1 MVKKVLTLFL
11 GLIAASS
18 LMAQSEPKSVTINES
33 DIQFWVGNGSNSS
46 VVAIGWDATNA
57 SYTPTVVVWGIH
69 WNGSITLLDALDSI
83 ATHDSRFTY
92 TVSGSFLSTLDYNDP
107 TAGVHLSPY
116 QMWNCNSY
124 NGVYGS
130 TTLTST
136 WLRISESTCD
146 NYNFTGVNNLIY
158 ASDPNGPATT
168 DPVDATI
175 DTSSILYWVGTG
187 DKRAVFIVNWG
198 APDTA
203 LAWGYRFNS
212 GATINN
218 MIADIDAADPRF
230 WIEGSPSYNG
240 DIHFVTSTGDTL
252 GLSPVDPTIGYNFW
266 WTNLNGVSVASLST
280 ALQDNDF
287 FKYGDYNVATGWDY
301 QSGYYM
307 QEAWTTIPNPVPAPD
322 NDQTPDEATIAAS
335 DIVYWVG
342 EGSNQV
348 VMAVNWADT
357 ALAWGYRF
365 NGTKTVNDM
374 MDEIAAADPRFSY
387 TMDGYY
393 LNDINFNAG
402 SRTLAITPG
411 NYWSS
416 TNNSFMDMGMN
427 QPLANGDFEKWADPA
442 AGVIVDSTYD
452 ETYHYWWYTY
462 VYPMTIYP
470 VSVPAPADATI
481 DASEIEYWVGEGSN
495 QVVMAVN
502 WADTALAWGY
512 RFNGTKTVND
522 MMNDIATA
530 DPRFSY
536 TMDGYYLNDINFND
550 GSRTLTITPGKY
562 WSSSNNGIM
571 DAGMSQTLVNGDFEK
586 WADPAA
592 GIIVDSTYD
601 ETYHYWWYTYAYPM
615 AINAVS
621 QPAAMGPFCGV
632 VGTTGCTAIAYN
644 DNRIKAWATG
654 CTLVL
659 GSQNLSDPSAP
670 VVTYGTADE
679 AVGAASTSTMDVV
692 SLGDGGSA
700 TLTFE
705 KPIANGDGYDFAV
718 FENSFNDYFLELAFV
733 EVSSDGE
740 RFVRFPATSLTQ
752 TARQITSSV
761 DPTYINNLA
770 GKYRV
775 GYGTPFDLNELR
787 DSAGLDINNIT
798 HVRVID
804 VVGSIDPELGTH
816 DAFGHIINDPFPTIT
831 YSAGFDLDGIAVL
844 NQKTERIELA
854 ENGVQMSVYPN
865 PATDRICVT
874 LENLEN
880 IDATLFDMS
889 GRAVKT
895 LTLRN
900 GDNTIDISTL
910 QNGIYLIRVAGS
922 VTKIVKK

>member
-1 MVKKVLTLFL
+1 MLTLGAMAQTTGLENHNPVPQIHNVAPISQNNVRYWVGQGSNRVVVLITWFEEDANEIITKYGFVWGVRFNGTVTAADIMDTLNTYESRINISFSGSHSFINDMTYDDGNMDIEGLGYGWMYEVNGAMASAINAQSVSNNDFIEWFEWDGSSFSAPTSIDVLTYV
-11 GLIAASS
+11 
-18 LMAQSEPKSVTINES
+18 E
-33 DIQFWVGNGSNSS
+33 
-46 VVAIGWDATNA
+46 
-57 SYTPTVVVWGIH
+57 
-69 WNGSITLLDALDSI
+69 
-83 ATHDSRFTY
+83 
-92 TVSGSFLSTLDYNDP
+92 
-107 TAGVHLSPY
+107 
-116 QMWNCNSY
+116 
-124 NGVYGS
+124 
-130 TTLTST
+130 
-136 WLRISESTCD
+136 
-146 NYNFTGVNNLIY
+146 
-158 ASDPNGPATT
+158 DPNGPA
-168 DPVDATI
+168 
-175 DTSSILYWVGTG
+175 
-187 DKRAVFIVNWG
+187 
-198 APDTA
+198 
-203 LAWGYRFNS
+203 
-212 GATINN
+212 
-218 MIADIDAADPRF
+218 
-230 WIEGSPSYNG
+230 
-240 DIHFVTSTGDTL
+240 
-252 GLSPVDPTIGYNFW
+252 
-266 WTNLNGVSVASLST
+266 
-280 ALQDNDF
+280 
-287 FKYGDYNVATGWDY
+287 
-301 QSGYYM
+301 
-307 QEAWTTIPNPVPAPD
+307 
-322 NDQTPDEATIAAS
+322 TPDEATIAAS

-416 TNNSFMDMGMN
+416 TNNGFMDMGMN

-571 DAGMSQTLVNGDFEK
+571 DAGMSQTLANGDFEK

-601 ETYHYWWYTYAYPM
+601 ETYHYWWYTYVYPM

-705 KPIANGDGYDFAV
+705 KPIVNGDGYDFAV

-804 VVGSIDPELGTH
+804 VVGSIDPELGTY

>member
-1 MVKKVLTLFL
+1 MLTLGAMAQTTGLENHNPVPRIHNVAPISQNNVRYWVGQGSNRVVVLITWFEEDANEIITKYGFVWGVRFNGTVTAADIMDTLNTYESRINISFSGSHSFINDMTYDDGNMDIEGLGYGWMYEVNGAMASAINAQSVSNNDFIEWFEWDGSSFSAPTSIDVLTYV
-11 GLIAASS
+11 
-18 LMAQSEPKSVTINES
+18 E
-33 DIQFWVGNGSNSS
+33 
-46 VVAIGWDATNA
+46 
-57 SYTPTVVVWGIH
+57 
-69 WNGSITLLDALDSI
+69 
-83 ATHDSRFTY
+83 
-92 TVSGSFLSTLDYNDP
+92 
-107 TAGVHLSPY
+107 
-116 QMWNCNSY
+116 
-124 NGVYGS
+124 
-130 TTLTST
+130 
-136 WLRISESTCD
+136 
-146 NYNFTGVNNLIY
+146 
-158 ASDPNGPATT
+158 DPNGPA
-168 DPVDATI
+168 
-175 DTSSILYWVGTG
+175 
-187 DKRAVFIVNWG
+187 
-198 APDTA
+198 
-203 LAWGYRFNS
+203 
-212 GATINN
+212 
-218 MIADIDAADPRF
+218 
-230 WIEGSPSYNG
+230 
-240 DIHFVTSTGDTL
+240 
-252 GLSPVDPTIGYNFW
+252 
-266 WTNLNGVSVASLST
+266 
-280 ALQDNDF
+280 
-287 FKYGDYNVATGWDY
+287 
-301 QSGYYM
+301 
-307 QEAWTTIPNPVPAPD
+307 
-322 NDQTPDEATIAAS
+322 TPDEATIAAS

-342 EGSNQV
+342 EGTNQV

-374 MDEIAAADPRFSY
+374 MTDIAAADPRFSF

-402 SRTLAITPG
+402 SRTLAITPD

-416 TNNSFMDMGMN
+416 TNNGFMDMGMN
-427 QPLANGDFEKWADPA
+427 QPLANGDFEKWADPT

-462 VYPMTIYP
+462 V
-470 VSVPAPADATI
+470 
-481 DASEIEYWVGEGSN
+481 
-495 QVVMAVN
+495 
-502 WADTALAWGY
+502 
-512 RFNGTKTVND
+512 
-522 MMNDIATA
+522 
-530 DPRFSY
+530 
-536 TMDGYYLNDINFND
+536 
-550 GSRTLTITPGKY
+550 
-562 WSSSNNGIM
+562 
-571 DAGMSQTLVNGDFEK
+571 
-586 WADPAA
+586 
-592 GIIVDSTYD
+592 
-601 ETYHYWWYTYAYPM
+601 YPM

-804 VVGSIDPELGTH
+804 VVGSIDPELGTY

>member
-1 MVKKVLTLFL
+1 MLTL
-11 GLIAASS
+11 GA
-18 LMAQSEPKSVTINES
+18 MAQTTGLENHNPVPQIHN
-33 DIQFWVGNGSNSS
+33 
-46 VVAIGWDATNA
+46 VA
-57 SYTPTVVVWGIH
+57 P
-69 WNGSITLLDALDSI
+69 
-83 ATHDSRFTY
+83 
-92 TVSGSFLSTLDYNDP
+92 
-107 TAGVHLSPY
+107 
-116 QMWNCNSY
+116 
-124 NGVYGS
+124 
-130 TTLTST
+130 
-136 WLRISESTCD
+136 ISQ
-146 NYNFTGVNNLIY
+146 NN
-158 ASDPNGPATT
+158 
-168 DPVDATI
+168 VR
-175 DTSSILYWVGTG
+175 YWVGQGSNRVVVLITWFEEDANEIITKYG
-187 DKRAVFIVNWG
+187 FVWG
-198 APDTA
+198 V
-203 LAWGYRFNS
+203 RFN
-212 GATINN
+212 GTVTA
-218 MIADIDAADPRF
+218 ADIMDTLNTYESRINISFSGSHSFINDMTYDDGNMD
-230 WIEGSPSYNG
+230 IEGLGYGWMYEVNG
-240 DIHFVTSTGDTL
+240 AMASAINAQS
-252 GLSPVDPTIGYNFW
+252 
-266 WTNLNGVSVASLST
+266 VSN
-280 ALQDNDF
+280 NDF
-287 FKYGDYNVATGWDY
+287 IEWFEWDGSSFSAPTSIDVLTY
-301 QSGYYM
+301 V
-307 QEAWTTIPNPVPAPD
+307 EDPNAPA
-322 NDQTPDEATIAAS
+322 TPDEATIAAS

-416 TNNSFMDMGMN
+416 TNNGFMDMGMN

-571 DAGMSQTLVNGDFEK
+571 DAGMSQTLANGDFEK

-601 ETYHYWWYTYAYPM
+601 ETYHYWWYTYVYPM

-621 QPAAMGPFCGV
+621 QPAGMGPFCGAA
-632 VGTTGCTAIAYN
+632 GTTGCTAIAYN

-804 VVGSIDPELGTH
+804 VVGSIDPELGTY

>member
-1 MVKKVLTLFL
+1 MVKKVLTFAL
-11 GLIAASS
+11 GLMLTLGA
-18 LMAQSEPKSVTINES
+18 MAQTTGLENHNPVPRIHNVAPISQNNVRY
-33 DIQFWVGNGSNSS
+33 WVGQGSNR
-46 VVAIGWDATNA
+46 
-57 SYTPTVVVWGIH
+57 VVVLITWFEEDANEIITKYGFVWGVRF
-69 WNGSITLLDALDSI
+69 NGTVTAADIMDTLN
-83 ATHDSRFTY
+83 TYESRINISF
-92 TVSGSFLSTLDYNDP
+92 SGSHSFINDMTYDDGNMDIEGLGYGWMYEVNGAMASAINAQSVSNNDFIEWFEWDGSSFSAP
-107 TAGVHLSPY
+107 TSIDV
-116 QMWNCNSY
+116 
-124 NGVYGS
+124 
-130 TTLTST
+130 LTYV
-136 WLRISESTCD
+136 E
-146 NYNFTGVNNLIY
+146 
-158 ASDPNGPATT
+158 DPNGPA
-168 DPVDATI
+168 
-175 DTSSILYWVGTG
+175 
-187 DKRAVFIVNWG
+187 
-198 APDTA
+198 
-203 LAWGYRFNS
+203 
-212 GATINN
+212 
-218 MIADIDAADPRF
+218 
-230 WIEGSPSYNG
+230 
-240 DIHFVTSTGDTL
+240 
-252 GLSPVDPTIGYNFW
+252 
-266 WTNLNGVSVASLST
+266 
-280 ALQDNDF
+280 
-287 FKYGDYNVATGWDY
+287 
-301 QSGYYM
+301 
-307 QEAWTTIPNPVPAPD
+307 
-322 NDQTPDEATIAAS
+322 TPDEATIAAS

-416 TNNSFMDMGMN
+416 TNNGFMDMGMN

-442 AGVIVDSTYD
+442 TGVIVDSTYD

-481 DASEIEYWVGEGSN
+481 DASEIEYWVGEGSS

-571 DAGMSQTLVNGDFEK
+571 DAGMSQTLANGDFEK

-601 ETYHYWWYTYAYPM
+601 ETYHYWWYTYVYPM

-804 VVGSIDPELGTH
+804 VVGSIDPELGTY

>member
-1 MVKKVLTLFL
+1 MVKKVLTFAL
-11 GLIAASS
+11 GLMLTLGA
-18 LMAQSEPKSVTINES
+18 MAQTTGLENHNPVPQIHNVAPISQNNVRY
-33 DIQFWVGNGSNSS
+33 WVGQGSNR
-46 VVAIGWDATNA
+46 
-57 SYTPTVVVWGIH
+57 VVVLITWFEEDANEIITKYGFVWGVRF
-69 WNGSITLLDALDSI
+69 NGTVTAADIMDTLN
-83 ATHDSRFTY
+83 TYESRINISF
-92 TVSGSFLSTLDYNDP
+92 SGSHSFINDMTYDDGNMDIEGLGYGWMYEVNGAMASAINAQSVSNNDFIEWFEWDGSSFSAP
-107 TAGVHLSPY
+107 TSIDV
-116 QMWNCNSY
+116 
-124 NGVYGS
+124 
-130 TTLTST
+130 LTYV
-136 WLRISESTCD
+136 E
-146 NYNFTGVNNLIY
+146 
-158 ASDPNGPATT
+158 DPNGPA
-168 DPVDATI
+168 
-175 DTSSILYWVGTG
+175 
-187 DKRAVFIVNWG
+187 
-198 APDTA
+198 
-203 LAWGYRFNS
+203 
-212 GATINN
+212 
-218 MIADIDAADPRF
+218 
-230 WIEGSPSYNG
+230 
-240 DIHFVTSTGDTL
+240 
-252 GLSPVDPTIGYNFW
+252 
-266 WTNLNGVSVASLST
+266 
-280 ALQDNDF
+280 
-287 FKYGDYNVATGWDY
+287 
-301 QSGYYM
+301 
-307 QEAWTTIPNPVPAPD
+307 
-322 NDQTPDEATIAAS
+322 TPDEATIAAS

-387 TMDGYY
+387 TMDGYF
-393 LNDINFNAG
+393 LGDINFNAG

-416 TNNSFMDMGMN
+416 TNNGFMDMGMN

-462 VYPMTIYP
+462 V
-470 VSVPAPADATI
+470 
-481 DASEIEYWVGEGSN
+481 
-495 QVVMAVN
+495 
-502 WADTALAWGY
+502 
-512 RFNGTKTVND
+512 
-522 MMNDIATA
+522 
-530 DPRFSY
+530 
-536 TMDGYYLNDINFND
+536 
-550 GSRTLTITPGKY
+550 
-562 WSSSNNGIM
+562 
-571 DAGMSQTLVNGDFEK
+571 
-586 WADPAA
+586 
-592 GIIVDSTYD
+592 
-601 ETYHYWWYTYAYPM
+601 YPM

-804 VVGSIDPELGTH
+804 VVGSIDPELGTY

>member
-1 MVKKVLTLFL
+1 MLTL
-11 GLIAASS
+11 GA
-18 LMAQSEPKSVTINES
+18 MAQTTGLENHNPVPQIHN
-33 DIQFWVGNGSNSS
+33 
-46 VVAIGWDATNA
+46 VA
-57 SYTPTVVVWGIH
+57 P
-69 WNGSITLLDALDSI
+69 
-83 ATHDSRFTY
+83 
-92 TVSGSFLSTLDYNDP
+92 
-107 TAGVHLSPY
+107 
-116 QMWNCNSY
+116 
-124 NGVYGS
+124 
-130 TTLTST
+130 
-136 WLRISESTCD
+136 ISQ
-146 NYNFTGVNNLIY
+146 NN
-158 ASDPNGPATT
+158 
-168 DPVDATI
+168 VR
-175 DTSSILYWVGTG
+175 YWVGQGSNRVVVLITWFEEDANEIITKYG
-187 DKRAVFIVNWG
+187 FVWG
-198 APDTA
+198 V
-203 LAWGYRFNS
+203 RFN
-212 GATINN
+212 GTVTA
-218 MIADIDAADPRF
+218 ADIMDTLNTYESRINISFSGSHSFINDMTYDDGNMD
-230 WIEGSPSYNG
+230 IEGLGYGWMYEVNG
-240 DIHFVTSTGDTL
+240 AMASAINAQS
-252 GLSPVDPTIGYNFW
+252 
-266 WTNLNGVSVASLST
+266 VSN
-280 ALQDNDF
+280 NDF
-287 FKYGDYNVATGWDY
+287 IEWFEWDGSSFSAPTSIDVLTY
-301 QSGYYM
+301 V
-307 QEAWTTIPNPVPAPD
+307 EDPNAPA
-322 NDQTPDEATIAAS
+322 TPDEATIAAS

-365 NGTKTVNDM
+365 DGTKTVNDM

-416 TNNSFMDMGMN
+416 TNNGFMDMGMN

-470 VSVPAPADATI
+470 VSIPAPVDATI
-481 DASEIEYWVGEGSN
+481 DATDIEYWVGEGTN

-571 DAGMSQTLVNGDFEK
+571 DAGMSQTLANGDFEK

-601 ETYHYWWYTYAYPM
+601 ETYHYWWYTYVYPM

-804 VVGSIDPELGTH
+804 VVGSIDPELGTY

>member
-1 MVKKVLTLFL
+1 MLTL
-11 GLIAASS
+11 GA
-18 LMAQSEPKSVTINES
+18 MAQTTGLENHNPVPQIHN
-33 DIQFWVGNGSNSS
+33 
-46 VVAIGWDATNA
+46 VA
-57 SYTPTVVVWGIH
+57 P
-69 WNGSITLLDALDSI
+69 
-83 ATHDSRFTY
+83 
-92 TVSGSFLSTLDYNDP
+92 
-107 TAGVHLSPY
+107 
-116 QMWNCNSY
+116 
-124 NGVYGS
+124 
-130 TTLTST
+130 
-136 WLRISESTCD
+136 ISQ
-146 NYNFTGVNNLIY
+146 NN
-158 ASDPNGPATT
+158 
-168 DPVDATI
+168 VR
-175 DTSSILYWVGTG
+175 YWVGQGSNRVVVLITWFEEDANEIITKYG
-187 DKRAVFIVNWG
+187 FVWG
-198 APDTA
+198 V
-203 LAWGYRFNS
+203 RFN
-212 GATINN
+212 GTVTA
-218 MIADIDAADPRF
+218 ADIMDTLNTYESRINISFSGSHSFINDMTYDDGNMD
-230 WIEGSPSYNG
+230 IEGLGYGWMYEVNG
-240 DIHFVTSTGDTL
+240 AMASAINAQS
-252 GLSPVDPTIGYNFW
+252 
-266 WTNLNGVSVASLST
+266 VSN
-280 ALQDNDF
+280 NDF
-287 FKYGDYNVATGWDY
+287 IEWFEWDGSSFSAPTSIDVLTY
-301 QSGYYM
+301 V
-307 QEAWTTIPNPVPAPD
+307 EDPNAPA
-322 NDQTPDEATIAAS
+322 TPDEATIAAS

-416 TNNSFMDMGMN
+416 TNNGFMDMGMN
-427 QPLANGDFEKWADPA
+427 QPLANGDFEKWADPT

-571 DAGMSQTLVNGDFEK
+571 DAGMSQTLANGDFEK

-601 ETYHYWWYTYAYPM
+601 ETYHYWWYTYVYPM

-798 HVRVID
+798 HVRIID
-804 VVGSIDPELGTH
+804 VVGSIDPELGTY

>member
-1 MVKKVLTLFL
+1 MLTLGAMAQTTGLENHNPVPQIHNVAPISQNNVRYWVGQGSNRVVVLITWFEEDANEIITKYGFVWGVRFNGTVTAADIMDTLNTYESRINISFSGSHSFINDMTYDDGNMDIEGLGYGWMYEVNGAMASAINAQSVSNNDFIEWFEWDGSSFSAPTSIDVLTYV
-11 GLIAASS
+11 
-18 LMAQSEPKSVTINES
+18 E
-33 DIQFWVGNGSNSS
+33 
-46 VVAIGWDATNA
+46 
-57 SYTPTVVVWGIH
+57 
-69 WNGSITLLDALDSI
+69 
-83 ATHDSRFTY
+83 
-92 TVSGSFLSTLDYNDP
+92 
-107 TAGVHLSPY
+107 
-116 QMWNCNSY
+116 
-124 NGVYGS
+124 
-130 TTLTST
+130 
-136 WLRISESTCD
+136 
-146 NYNFTGVNNLIY
+146 
-158 ASDPNGPATT
+158 DPNGPA
-168 DPVDATI
+168 
-175 DTSSILYWVGTG
+175 
-187 DKRAVFIVNWG
+187 
-198 APDTA
+198 
-203 LAWGYRFNS
+203 
-212 GATINN
+212 
-218 MIADIDAADPRF
+218 
-230 WIEGSPSYNG
+230 
-240 DIHFVTSTGDTL
+240 
-252 GLSPVDPTIGYNFW
+252 
-266 WTNLNGVSVASLST
+266 
-280 ALQDNDF
+280 
-287 FKYGDYNVATGWDY
+287 
-301 QSGYYM
+301 
-307 QEAWTTIPNPVPAPD
+307 
-322 NDQTPDEATIAAS
+322 TPDEATIAAS

-416 TNNSFMDMGMN
+416 TNNGFMDMGMN
-427 QPLANGDFEKWADPA
+427 QPLANGDFEKWADPT

-571 DAGMSQTLVNGDFEK
+571 DAGMSQTLANGDFEK

-601 ETYHYWWYTYAYPM
+601 ETYHYWWYTYVYPM

-804 VVGSIDPELGTH
+804 VVGSIDPELGTY

>member
-1 MVKKVLTLFL
+1 MLTL
-11 GLIAASS
+11 GA
-18 LMAQSEPKSVTINES
+18 MAQTTGLENHNPVPRIHN
-33 DIQFWVGNGSNSS
+33 
-46 VVAIGWDATNA
+46 VA
-57 SYTPTVVVWGIH
+57 P
-69 WNGSITLLDALDSI
+69 
-83 ATHDSRFTY
+83 
-92 TVSGSFLSTLDYNDP
+92 
-107 TAGVHLSPY
+107 
-116 QMWNCNSY
+116 
-124 NGVYGS
+124 
-130 TTLTST
+130 
-136 WLRISESTCD
+136 ISQ
-146 NYNFTGVNNLIY
+146 NN
-158 ASDPNGPATT
+158 
-168 DPVDATI
+168 VR
-175 DTSSILYWVGTG
+175 YWVGQGSNRVVVLITWFEEDANEIITKYG
-187 DKRAVFIVNWG
+187 FVWG
-198 APDTA
+198 V
-203 LAWGYRFNS
+203 RFN
-212 GATINN
+212 GTVTA
-218 MIADIDAADPRF
+218 ADIMDTLNTYESRINISFSGSHSFINDMTYDDGNMD
-230 WIEGSPSYNG
+230 IEGLGYGWMYEVNG
-240 DIHFVTSTGDTL
+240 AMASAINAQS
-252 GLSPVDPTIGYNFW
+252 
-266 WTNLNGVSVASLST
+266 VSN
-280 ALQDNDF
+280 NDF
-287 FKYGDYNVATGWDY
+287 IEWFEWDGSSFSAPTSIDVLTY
-301 QSGYYM
+301 V
-307 QEAWTTIPNPVPAPD
+307 EDPNAPA
-322 NDQTPDEATIAAS
+322 TPDEATIAAT

-365 NGTKTVNDM
+365 DGTKTVNDM

-416 TNNSFMDMGMN
+416 TNNGFMDMGMN

-442 AGVIVDSTYD
+442 TGVIVDSTYD

-481 DASEIEYWVGEGSN
+481 DASEIEYWVGEGSS

-571 DAGMSQTLVNGDFEK
+571 DAGMSQTLANGDFEK

-601 ETYHYWWYTYAYPM
+601 ETYHYWWYTYVYPM

-804 VVGSIDPELGTH
+804 VVGSIDPELGTY

>member
-1 MVKKVLTLFL
+1 MVKKVLTFAL
-11 GLIAASS
+11 GLMLTLGA
-18 LMAQSEPKSVTINES
+18 MAQTTGLENHNPVPQIHNVAPISQNNVRY
-33 DIQFWVGNGSNSS
+33 WVGQGSNR
-46 VVAIGWDATNA
+46 
-57 SYTPTVVVWGIH
+57 VVVLITWFEEDANEIITKYGFVWGVRF
-69 WNGSITLLDALDSI
+69 NGTVTAADIMDTLN
-83 ATHDSRFTY
+83 TYESRINISF
-92 TVSGSFLSTLDYNDP
+92 SGSHSFINDMTYDDGNMDIEGLGYGWMYEVNGAMASAINAQSVSNNDFIEWFEWDGSSFSAP
-107 TAGVHLSPY
+107 TSIDV
-116 QMWNCNSY
+116 
-124 NGVYGS
+124 
-130 TTLTST
+130 LTYV
-136 WLRISESTCD
+136 E
-146 NYNFTGVNNLIY
+146 
-158 ASDPNGPATT
+158 DPNGPA
-168 DPVDATI
+168 
-175 DTSSILYWVGTG
+175 
-187 DKRAVFIVNWG
+187 
-198 APDTA
+198 
-203 LAWGYRFNS
+203 
-212 GATINN
+212 
-218 MIADIDAADPRF
+218 
-230 WIEGSPSYNG
+230 
-240 DIHFVTSTGDTL
+240 
-252 GLSPVDPTIGYNFW
+252 
-266 WTNLNGVSVASLST
+266 
-280 ALQDNDF
+280 
-287 FKYGDYNVATGWDY
+287 
-301 QSGYYM
+301 
-307 QEAWTTIPNPVPAPD
+307 
-322 NDQTPDEATIAAS
+322 TPDEATIAAS

-416 TNNSFMDMGMN
+416 TNNGFMDMGMN
-427 QPLANGDFEKWADPA
+427 QPLANGDFEKWADPT

-470 VSVPAPADATI
+470 VSIPAPVDATI
-481 DASEIEYWVGEGSN
+481 DATEIEYWVGEGTN

-571 DAGMSQTLVNGDFEK
+571 DAGMSQTLANGDFEK

-601 ETYHYWWYTYAYPM
+601 ETYHYWWYTYVYPM

-804 VVGSIDPELGTH
+804 VVGSIDPELGTY

-880 IDATLFDMS
+880 IDVTLFDMS

>member
-1 MVKKVLTLFL
+1 MLTLEAMAQTTGLENHNPVPQIHNVAPISQNNVRYWVGQGSNRVVVLITWFEEDANEIITKYGFVWGVRFNGTVTAADIMDTLNTYESRINISFSGSHSFINDMTYDDGNMDIEGLGYGWMYEVNGAMASAINAQSVSNNDFIEWFEWDGSSFSAPTSIDVLTYV
-11 GLIAASS
+11 
-18 LMAQSEPKSVTINES
+18 E
-33 DIQFWVGNGSNSS
+33 
-46 VVAIGWDATNA
+46 
-57 SYTPTVVVWGIH
+57 
-69 WNGSITLLDALDSI
+69 
-83 ATHDSRFTY
+83 
-92 TVSGSFLSTLDYNDP
+92 
-107 TAGVHLSPY
+107 
-116 QMWNCNSY
+116 
-124 NGVYGS
+124 
-130 TTLTST
+130 
-136 WLRISESTCD
+136 
-146 NYNFTGVNNLIY
+146 
-158 ASDPNGPATT
+158 DPNGPA
-168 DPVDATI
+168 
-175 DTSSILYWVGTG
+175 
-187 DKRAVFIVNWG
+187 
-198 APDTA
+198 
-203 LAWGYRFNS
+203 
-212 GATINN
+212 
-218 MIADIDAADPRF
+218 
-230 WIEGSPSYNG
+230 
-240 DIHFVTSTGDTL
+240 
-252 GLSPVDPTIGYNFW
+252 
-266 WTNLNGVSVASLST
+266 
-280 ALQDNDF
+280 
-287 FKYGDYNVATGWDY
+287 
-301 QSGYYM
+301 
-307 QEAWTTIPNPVPAPD
+307 
-322 NDQTPDEATIAAS
+322 TPDEATIAAS

-365 NGTKTVNDM
+365 DGTKTVNDM

-416 TNNSFMDMGMN
+416 TNNGFMDMGMN
-427 QPLANGDFEKWADPA
+427 QPLANGDFEKWADPT

-481 DASEIEYWVGEGSN
+481 DASEIEYWVGEGTN

-571 DAGMSQTLVNGDFEK
+571 DAGMSQTLANGDFEK

-601 ETYHYWWYTYAYPM
+601 ETYHYWWYTYVYPM

-804 VVGSIDPELGTH
+804 VVGSIDPELGTY

-844 NQKTERIELA
+844 NQKTERIELS

>member
-1 MVKKVLTLFL
+1 MVKKVLTFAL
-11 GLIAASS
+11 GLMLTLGA
-18 LMAQSEPKSVTINES
+18 MAQTTGLENHNPVPQIHNVAPISQNNVRY
-33 DIQFWVGNGSNSS
+33 WVGQGSNR
-46 VVAIGWDATNA
+46 
-57 SYTPTVVVWGIH
+57 VVVLITWFEEDANEIITKYGFVWGVRF
-69 WNGSITLLDALDSI
+69 NGTVTAADIMDTLN
-83 ATHDSRFTY
+83 TYESRINISF
-92 TVSGSFLSTLDYNDP
+92 SGSHSFINDMTYDDGNMDIEGLGYGWMYEVNGAMASAINAQSVSNNDFIEWFEWDGSSFSAP
-107 TAGVHLSPY
+107 TSIDV
-116 QMWNCNSY
+116 
-124 NGVYGS
+124 
-130 TTLTST
+130 LTYV
-136 WLRISESTCD
+136 E
-146 NYNFTGVNNLIY
+146 
-158 ASDPNGPATT
+158 DPNGPA
-168 DPVDATI
+168 
-175 DTSSILYWVGTG
+175 
-187 DKRAVFIVNWG
+187 
-198 APDTA
+198 
-203 LAWGYRFNS
+203 
-212 GATINN
+212 
-218 MIADIDAADPRF
+218 
-230 WIEGSPSYNG
+230 
-240 DIHFVTSTGDTL
+240 
-252 GLSPVDPTIGYNFW
+252 
-266 WTNLNGVSVASLST
+266 
-280 ALQDNDF
+280 
-287 FKYGDYNVATGWDY
+287 
-301 QSGYYM
+301 
-307 QEAWTTIPNPVPAPD
+307 
-322 NDQTPDEATIAAS
+322 TPDEATIAAS

-365 NGTKTVNDM
+365 DGTKTVNDM

-416 TNNSFMDMGMN
+416 TNNGFMDMGMN

-470 VSVPAPADATI
+470 VSIPAPVDATI
-481 DASEIEYWVGEGSN
+481 DATDIEYWVGEGTN

-502 WADTALAWGY
+502 WADIALAWGY

-571 DAGMSQTLVNGDFEK
+571 DAGMSQTLANGDFEK

-601 ETYHYWWYTYAYPM
+601 ETYHYWWYTYVYPM

-804 VVGSIDPELGTH
+804 VVGSIDPELGTY

>member
-1 MVKKVLTLFL
+1 MLTL
-11 GLIAASS
+11 GA
-18 LMAQSEPKSVTINES
+18 MAQTTGLENHNPVPQIHN
-33 DIQFWVGNGSNSS
+33 
-46 VVAIGWDATNA
+46 VA
-57 SYTPTVVVWGIH
+57 P
-69 WNGSITLLDALDSI
+69 
-83 ATHDSRFTY
+83 
-92 TVSGSFLSTLDYNDP
+92 
-107 TAGVHLSPY
+107 
-116 QMWNCNSY
+116 
-124 NGVYGS
+124 
-130 TTLTST
+130 
-136 WLRISESTCD
+136 ISQ
-146 NYNFTGVNNLIY
+146 NN
-158 ASDPNGPATT
+158 
-168 DPVDATI
+168 VR
-175 DTSSILYWVGTG
+175 YWVGQGSNRVVVLITWFEEDANEIITKYG
-187 DKRAVFIVNWG
+187 FVWG
-198 APDTA
+198 V
-203 LAWGYRFNS
+203 RFN
-212 GATINN
+212 GTVTA
-218 MIADIDAADPRF
+218 ADIMDTLNTYESRINISFSGSHSFINDMTYDDGNMD
-230 WIEGSPSYNG
+230 IEGLGYGWMYEVNG
-240 DIHFVTSTGDTL
+240 AMASAINAQS
-252 GLSPVDPTIGYNFW
+252 
-266 WTNLNGVSVASLST
+266 VSN
-280 ALQDNDF
+280 NDF
-287 FKYGDYNVATGWDY
+287 IEWFEWDGSSFSAPTSIDVLTY
-301 QSGYYM
+301 V
-307 QEAWTTIPNPVPAPD
+307 EDPNAPA
-322 NDQTPDEATIAAS
+322 TPDEATIAAS

-416 TNNSFMDMGMN
+416 TNNGFMDMGMN

-470 VSVPAPADATI
+470 VSVPAPADATF
-481 DASEIEYWVGEGSN
+481 DASEIEYWVGEGTN

-571 DAGMSQTLVNGDFEK
+571 DAGMSQTLANGDFEK

-601 ETYHYWWYTYAYPM
+601 ETYHYWWYTYVYPM

-804 VVGSIDPELGTH
+804 VVGSIDPELGTY

>member
-1 MVKKVLTLFL
+1 MLTLGAMAQTTGLENHNPVPQIHNVAPISQNNVRYWVGQGSNRVVVLITWFEEDANEIITKYGFVWGVRFNGTVTAADIMDTLNTYESRINISFSGSHSFINDMTYDDGNMDIEGLGYGWMYEVNGAMASAINAQSVSNNDFIEWFEWDGSSFSAPTSIDVLTYV
-11 GLIAASS
+11 
-18 LMAQSEPKSVTINES
+18 E
-33 DIQFWVGNGSNSS
+33 
-46 VVAIGWDATNA
+46 
-57 SYTPTVVVWGIH
+57 
-69 WNGSITLLDALDSI
+69 
-83 ATHDSRFTY
+83 
-92 TVSGSFLSTLDYNDP
+92 
-107 TAGVHLSPY
+107 
-116 QMWNCNSY
+116 
-124 NGVYGS
+124 
-130 TTLTST
+130 
-136 WLRISESTCD
+136 
-146 NYNFTGVNNLIY
+146 
-158 ASDPNGPATT
+158 DPNGPA
-168 DPVDATI
+168 
-175 DTSSILYWVGTG
+175 
-187 DKRAVFIVNWG
+187 
-198 APDTA
+198 
-203 LAWGYRFNS
+203 
-212 GATINN
+212 
-218 MIADIDAADPRF
+218 
-230 WIEGSPSYNG
+230 
-240 DIHFVTSTGDTL
+240 
-252 GLSPVDPTIGYNFW
+252 
-266 WTNLNGVSVASLST
+266 
-280 ALQDNDF
+280 
-287 FKYGDYNVATGWDY
+287 
-301 QSGYYM
+301 
-307 QEAWTTIPNPVPAPD
+307 
-322 NDQTPDEATIAAS
+322 TPDEATIAAS

-365 NGTKTVNDM
+365 DGTKTVNDM

-416 TNNSFMDMGMN
+416 TNNGFMDMGMN

-481 DASEIEYWVGEGSN
+481 DASEIEYWVGEGTN

-571 DAGMSQTLVNGDFEK
+571 DAGMSQTLANGDFEK

-601 ETYHYWWYTYAYPM
+601 ETYHYWWYTYVYPM

-804 VVGSIDPELGTH
+804 VVGSIDPELGTY

>member
-1 MVKKVLTLFL
+1 MLTLGAMAQTTGLENHNPVPQIHNVAPISQNNVRYWVGQGSNRVVVLITWFEEDANEIITKYGFVWGVRFNGTVTAADIMDTLNTYESRINISFSGSHSFINDMTYDDGNMDIEGLGYGWMYEVNGAMASAINAQSVSNNDFIEWFEWDGSSFSAPTSIDVLTYV
-11 GLIAASS
+11 
-18 LMAQSEPKSVTINES
+18 E
-33 DIQFWVGNGSNSS
+33 
-46 VVAIGWDATNA
+46 
-57 SYTPTVVVWGIH
+57 
-69 WNGSITLLDALDSI
+69 
-83 ATHDSRFTY
+83 
-92 TVSGSFLSTLDYNDP
+92 
-107 TAGVHLSPY
+107 
-116 QMWNCNSY
+116 
-124 NGVYGS
+124 
-130 TTLTST
+130 
-136 WLRISESTCD
+136 
-146 NYNFTGVNNLIY
+146 
-158 ASDPNGPATT
+158 DPNGPA
-168 DPVDATI
+168 
-175 DTSSILYWVGTG
+175 
-187 DKRAVFIVNWG
+187 
-198 APDTA
+198 
-203 LAWGYRFNS
+203 
-212 GATINN
+212 
-218 MIADIDAADPRF
+218 
-230 WIEGSPSYNG
+230 
-240 DIHFVTSTGDTL
+240 
-252 GLSPVDPTIGYNFW
+252 
-266 WTNLNGVSVASLST
+266 
-280 ALQDNDF
+280 
-287 FKYGDYNVATGWDY
+287 
-301 QSGYYM
+301 
-307 QEAWTTIPNPVPAPD
+307 
-322 NDQTPDEATIAAS
+322 TPDEATIAAS

-416 TNNSFMDMGMN
+416 TNNGFMDMGMN
-427 QPLANGDFEKWADPA
+427 QPLANGDFEKWADPT

-470 VSVPAPADATI
+470 VSIPAPVDATI
-481 DASEIEYWVGEGSN
+481 DATEIEYWVGEGTN

-571 DAGMSQTLVNGDFEK
+571 DAGMSQTLANGDFEK

-601 ETYHYWWYTYAYPM
+601 ETYHYWWYTYVYPM

-804 VVGSIDPELGTH
+804 VVGSIDPELGTY

-880 IDATLFDMS
+880 IDVTLFDMS

>member
-1 MVKKVLTLFL
+1 MLTL
-11 GLIAASS
+11 GA
-18 LMAQSEPKSVTINES
+18 MAQTTGLENHNPVPQIHN
-33 DIQFWVGNGSNSS
+33 
-46 VVAIGWDATNA
+46 VA
-57 SYTPTVVVWGIH
+57 P
-69 WNGSITLLDALDSI
+69 
-83 ATHDSRFTY
+83 
-92 TVSGSFLSTLDYNDP
+92 
-107 TAGVHLSPY
+107 
-116 QMWNCNSY
+116 
-124 NGVYGS
+124 
-130 TTLTST
+130 
-136 WLRISESTCD
+136 ISQ
-146 NYNFTGVNNLIY
+146 NN
-158 ASDPNGPATT
+158 
-168 DPVDATI
+168 VR
-175 DTSSILYWVGTG
+175 YWVGQGSNRVVVLITWFEEDANEIITKYG
-187 DKRAVFIVNWG
+187 FVWG
-198 APDTA
+198 V
-203 LAWGYRFNS
+203 RFN
-212 GATINN
+212 GTVTA
-218 MIADIDAADPRF
+218 ADIMDTLNTYESRINISFSGSHSFINDMTYDDGNMD
-230 WIEGSPSYNG
+230 IEGLGYGWMYEVNG
-240 DIHFVTSTGDTL
+240 AMASAINAQS
-252 GLSPVDPTIGYNFW
+252 
-266 WTNLNGVSVASLST
+266 VSN
-280 ALQDNDF
+280 NDF
-287 FKYGDYNVATGWDY
+287 IEWFEWDGSSFSAPTSIDVLTY
-301 QSGYYM
+301 V
-307 QEAWTTIPNPVPAPD
+307 EDPNAPA
-322 NDQTPDEATIAAS
+322 TPDEATIAAT

-427 QPLANGDFEKWADPA
+427 QPLANGDFEKWADPT
-442 AGVIVDSTYD
+442 AGVIVDSTYN

-571 DAGMSQTLVNGDFEK
+571 DAGMSQTLANGDFEK

-601 ETYHYWWYTYAYPM
+601 ETYHYWWYTYVYPM

-804 VVGSIDPELGTH
+804 VVGSIDPELGTY

>member
-1 MVKKVLTLFL
+1 MLTL
-11 GLIAASS
+11 GA
-18 LMAQSEPKSVTINES
+18 MAQTTGLENHNPVPQIHN
-33 DIQFWVGNGSNSS
+33 
-46 VVAIGWDATNA
+46 VA
-57 SYTPTVVVWGIH
+57 P
-69 WNGSITLLDALDSI
+69 
-83 ATHDSRFTY
+83 
-92 TVSGSFLSTLDYNDP
+92 
-107 TAGVHLSPY
+107 
-116 QMWNCNSY
+116 
-124 NGVYGS
+124 
-130 TTLTST
+130 
-136 WLRISESTCD
+136 ISQ
-146 NYNFTGVNNLIY
+146 NN
-158 ASDPNGPATT
+158 
-168 DPVDATI
+168 VR
-175 DTSSILYWVGTG
+175 YWVGQGSNRVVVLITWFEEDANEIITKYG
-187 DKRAVFIVNWG
+187 FVWG
-198 APDTA
+198 V
-203 LAWGYRFNS
+203 RFN
-212 GATINN
+212 GTVTA
-218 MIADIDAADPRF
+218 ADIMDTLNTYESRINISFSGSHSFINDMTYDDGNMD
-230 WIEGSPSYNG
+230 IEGLGYGWMYEVNG
-240 DIHFVTSTGDTL
+240 AMASAINAQS
-252 GLSPVDPTIGYNFW
+252 
-266 WTNLNGVSVASLST
+266 VSN
-280 ALQDNDF
+280 NDF
-287 FKYGDYNVATGWDY
+287 IEWFEWDGSSFSAPTSIDVLTY
-301 QSGYYM
+301 V
-307 QEAWTTIPNPVPAPD
+307 EDPNAPA
-322 NDQTPDEATIAAS
+322 TPDEATIAAT

-365 NGTKTVNDM
+365 DGTKTVNDM

-416 TNNSFMDMGMN
+416 TNNGFMDMGMN

-470 VSVPAPADATI
+470 VSIPAPVDATI
-481 DASEIEYWVGEGSN
+481 DATDIEYWVGEGTN

-571 DAGMSQTLVNGDFEK
+571 DAGMSQTLANGDFEK

-601 ETYHYWWYTYAYPM
+601 ETYHYWWYTYVYPM

-804 VVGSIDPELGTH
+804 VVGSIDPELGTY

>member
-1 MVKKVLTLFL
+1 MVKKVLTFAL
-11 GLIAASS
+11 GLMLTLGA
-18 LMAQSEPKSVTINES
+18 MAQTTGLENHNPVPQIHN
-33 DIQFWVGNGSNSS
+33 
-46 VVAIGWDATNA
+46 VA
-57 SYTPTVVVWGIH
+57 P
-69 WNGSITLLDALDSI
+69 
-83 ATHDSRFTY
+83 
-92 TVSGSFLSTLDYNDP
+92 
-107 TAGVHLSPY
+107 
-116 QMWNCNSY
+116 
-124 NGVYGS
+124 
-130 TTLTST
+130 
-136 WLRISESTCD
+136 ISQ
-146 NYNFTGVNNLIY
+146 NN
-158 ASDPNGPATT
+158 
-168 DPVDATI
+168 VR
-175 DTSSILYWVGTG
+175 YWVGQGSNRVVVLITWFEEDANEIITKYG
-187 DKRAVFIVNWG
+187 FVWG
-198 APDTA
+198 V
-203 LAWGYRFNS
+203 RFN
-212 GATINN
+212 GTVTA
-218 MIADIDAADPRF
+218 ADIMDTLNTYESRINISFSGSHSFINDMTYDDGNMD
-230 WIEGSPSYNG
+230 IEGLGYGWMYEVNG
-240 DIHFVTSTGDTL
+240 AMASAINAQS
-252 GLSPVDPTIGYNFW
+252 
-266 WTNLNGVSVASLST
+266 VSN
-280 ALQDNDF
+280 NDF
-287 FKYGDYNVATGWDY
+287 IEWFEWDGSSFSAPTSIDVLTY
-301 QSGYYM
+301 V
-307 QEAWTTIPNPVPAPD
+307 EDPNAPA
-322 NDQTPDEATIAAS
+322 TPDEATIAAS

-365 NGTKTVNDM
+365 DGTKTVNDM
-374 MDEIAAADPRFSY
+374 MTDIAAADPRFSY

-416 TNNSFMDMGMN
+416 TNNGFMDMGMN
-427 QPLANGDFEKWADPA
+427 QPLANGDFEKWADPT

-550 GSRTLTITPGKY
+550 GSRILTITPGNY

-804 VVGSIDPELGTH
+804 VVGSIDPELGTY